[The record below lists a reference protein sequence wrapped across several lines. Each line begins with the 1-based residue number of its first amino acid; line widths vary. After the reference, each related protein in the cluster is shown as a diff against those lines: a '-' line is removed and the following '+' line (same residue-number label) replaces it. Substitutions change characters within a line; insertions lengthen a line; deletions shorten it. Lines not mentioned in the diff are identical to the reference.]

1 MSPSPKTKKI
11 LFWFGLSLPMVAL
24 LAMAWLVH
32 QTGGRFNSSFTY
44 VMQNYKVLDIFEQTQ
59 GQIVDAEAGQRG
71 YLLTGRPEYLEPYQ
85 RAMQSIRTDLAS
97 LKKLTSSDPVQQAN
111 LAALTKMVDEE
122 LVFDP
127 NSVPHLGNAAN
138 DASVVALTARG
149 KEKLEHIRSVLF
161 QALEEQQQALSKHQ
175 QQAEEDVVS
184 TQVMSLTLITAV
196 AMALILVVVILLRL
210 ERLQEFVTVCAWTG
224 QVQYQGQWLR
234 LDEYLKQQFGV
245 SVSHSLSQDAANKM
259 MREIE
264 ELNRSQKP
272 PPPAA

>member
-1 MSPSPKTKKI
+1 MLASRQTKKI
-11 LFWFGLSLPMVAL
+11 LFWLGLSLPMVAL

-32 QTGGRFNSSFTY
+32 QTGGRFNNSFTY

-59 GQIVDAEAGQRG
+59 AHIVDAEAGQRG

-85 RAMQSIRTDLAS
+85 HGMQSIRDNIAD
-97 LKKLTSSDPVQQAN
+97 LKKLTTGDPVQQAN

-127 NSVPHLGNAAN
+127 NTVPRPGSTAN
-138 DASVVALTARG
+138 DASVVTLTARG
-149 KEKLEHIRSVLF
+149 REKLEHIRSVLF
-161 QALEEQQQALSKHQ
+161 QALEQQQQALSKHQ

-184 TQVMSLTLITAV
+184 SQVMSLTLIAAV

-210 ERLQEFVTVCAWTG
+210 ERLQEFVTICAWTG
-224 QVQYQGQWLR
+224 QVQYRGQWLR
-234 LDEYLKQQFGV
+234 LDEYLKKQFGV
-245 SVSHSLSQDAANKM
+245 SVSHSLSQDAAAKM

-272 PPPAA
+272 PPAAG